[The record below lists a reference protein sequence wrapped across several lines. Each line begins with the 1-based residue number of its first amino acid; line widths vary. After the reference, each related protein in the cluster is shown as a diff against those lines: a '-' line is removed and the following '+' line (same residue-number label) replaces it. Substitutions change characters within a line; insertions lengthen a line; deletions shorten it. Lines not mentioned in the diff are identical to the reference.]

1 LNAAHNT
8 LSFGEIKDFQG
19 GIYGY
24 YREHARVL
32 PWRKTNNAYH
42 IFVSE
47 IMLQQTQVGR
57 VIEKYEEFIYVFPTF
72 SALADSSLSDIL
84 IVWQGLG
91 YNRRAFSL
99 LKAARIITSSY
110 SGILPGTVEGLSR
123 LPGVGK
129 ATASAVIVFAFG
141 TPLAFIE
148 TNIRR
153 VFIDR
158 FFQGREDVGDREIL
172 PLVEQT
178 LDRADPRNWYYALM
192 DYGSMMGKTARSR
205 NPNRKSLH
213 YRKQTPFRDSD
224 REIRG
229 AVLRMLL
236 KDPLLPVSEIAAR
249 SGAGSDRVR
258 HILGCLEKEGLIKEE
273 EGVYGIA

>member
-1 LNAAHNT
+1 MNVADNT
-8 LSFGEIKDFQG
+8 LSSEEIKDFQG
-19 GIYGY
+19 SIYGY
-24 YREHARVL
+24 YREHARDL
-32 PWRKTNNAYH
+32 PWRKTNNAYR

-57 VIEKYEEFIYVFPTF
+57 VIEKYEEFIYAFPTF
-72 SALADSSLSDIL
+72 SALADSSLNDIL

-91 YNRRAFSL
+91 YNRRALSL
-99 LKAARIITSSY
+99 LKAARTITSSY

-123 LPGVGK
+123 LAGVGK
-129 ATASAVIVFAFG
+129 ATASAVIVFTFG

-178 LDRADPRNWYYALM
+178 LDRDDPRNWYYALM
-192 DYGSMMGKTARSR
+192 DYGSMMGITARSR

-236 KDPLLPVSEIAAR
+236 KDPLLPASEIAVR
-249 SGAGSDRVR
+249 SGADSDRVR
-258 HILGCLEKEGLIKEE
+258 QILGCLEKEGLIREE